1 MKGDVAAALA
11 ELRDQYDIGADPS
24 VVLADLAEF
33 THFVTRVKVVPAV
46 ADDIS
51 LAEAERTRGRAF
63 AAALSMRVL
72 SRTWQMLLN
81 GIAEVQA
88 AGRPIAAAEMVL
100 VRIAY
105 VADLPTPDEA
115 IRSLDG
121 GDGAARPSSNGGAG
135 TMPGA
140 PQAQAQRFESP
151 RGGGG
156 PRAMAQARPAGD
168 PVAQPAERPQAE
180 PVLAIATFGDLVAL
194 AASKRDLQMKAALE
208 RDIRPVRCED
218 GRLEIALEPGAAKTL
233 VNDLSRKLQQWTGK
247 RWMVIVSAEQGAA
260 TLRSQA
266 EAKQAELETGVRGDP
281 LVQAVLGRFPGAE
294 IVGVRGPGG
303 EPPLP
308 PVSADD
314 DAPPLE
320 DDGLGDNWIKD
331 DEG

>member
-1 MKGDVAAALA
+1 
-11 ELRDQYDIGADPS
+11 
-24 VVLADLAEF
+24 
-33 THFVTRVKVVPAV
+33 
-46 ADDIS
+46 
-51 LAEAERTRGRAF
+51 
-63 AAALSMRVL
+63 MRVL
-72 SRTWQMLLN
+72 SRTWQMLLK

-115 IRSLDG
+115 IRALDG

-135 TMPGA
+135 TMPGGAAGAGATLRVRRAAAAVRA
-140 PQAQAQRFESP
+140 PWRRP
-151 RGGGG
+151 D
-156 PRAMAQARPAGD
+156 RPAIRWLS
-168 PVAQPAERPQAE
+168 PAERPQAE

-208 RDIRPVRCED
+208 RDIRLVRCED

-233 VNDLSRKLQQWTGK
+233 VNDLSRKLQQWTGR
-247 RWMVIVSAEQGAA
+247 RWMVIVSARAGRA

-266 EAKQAELETGVRGDP
+266 EAKQAELETGVRADP

-308 PVSADD
+308 PASADD

-320 DDGLGDNWIKD
+320 DDGLGDNWINATTRANRTWRWAI
-331 DEG
+331 